1 VTPKGGDPVNIYVG
15 NLSFQTTEDEL
26 KEAFL
31 RFGNVSRAVVVK
43 DRATGK
49 SKGFGFV
56 EMPDNVEAAAAI
68 RRMDGSALKGRNL
81 KVNEARP
88 RESEGGARE
97 GVRYNGR

>member
-1 VTPKGGDPVNIYVG
+1 VNIYVG

-26 KEAFL
+26 REAFV

-43 DRATGK
+43 DRSTGK
-49 SKGFGFV
+49 SKGFGFI

-68 RRMDGSALKGRNL
+68 RRMDGAALNGRNL

-88 RESEGGARE
+88 RDPASGGRESSHQGQ
-97 GVRYNGR
+97 GR